1 MNNSYG
7 KNFSNKLKK
16 IRKEYNLTQEEL
28 AKILN
33 TTKQSISVYEKG
45 ETLPSSIV
53 LIRLS
58 EYFNISMDSF
68 VFDKKENQINLTN
81 DPEFVDNV
89 RLELKAILELEKTL
103 NSYIDNF
110 KKLTPIIKN
119 RVNNLNNLI
128 LNNES
133 HLNDSN
139 YLIKVPLLKP
149 NSLKKSDLFM
159 EVMGDKLNPAN
170 NYYIFKVNDNSM
182 DKFFNKD
189 ELILVEETDIINT
202 DDLIVVKVGN
212 DVFCRKVFIDGTSII
227 LFPASSNLSFKSES
241 YNTFDLVILG
251 KVLGKTS
258 DFLSP

>member
-1 MNNSYG
+1 MDNLYQ
-7 KNFSNKLKK
+7 KNCANKLKK

-33 TTKQSISVYEKG
+33 TSKQSISLYEKG
-45 ETLPSSIV
+45 KMLPSINV
-53 LIRLS
+53 LIALS
-58 EYFNISMDSF
+58 KYFNISIDSF
-68 VFDKKENQINLTN
+68 IFDKKENQINFTS
-81 DPEFVDNV
+81 DPAFVDNV
-89 RLELKAILELEKTL
+89 RLELKAILDLEKTL

-119 RVNNLNNLI
+119 RIDNLNHLI
-128 LNNES
+128 LNNETHS
-133 HLNDSN
+133 NNTND
-139 YLIKVPLLKP
+139 LIKVPLLRR

-159 EVMGDKLNPAN
+159 EVIGDKLNPAN
-170 NYYIFKVNDNSM
+170 NYYIFTVNDNSM
-182 DKFFNKD
+182 DKFFTKD

-227 LFPASSNLSFKSES
+227 LFPASSSLSFKSES